1 MNNFN
6 IMGVHGKIRFLGG
19 GGGVH
24 EKPKFKVGLPKK
36 GGLDSLN
43 I

>member
-19 GGGVH
+19 GGVH
-24 EKPKFKVGLPKK
+24 EKPKFKEGFPKK